1 MCCLLQQSIYN
12 LHNCFTVAWNREC
25 ILMQSTHLLLSEGA
39 SVVVVA
45 LSRLCSRRLFANPRT
60 VSLALPM
67 FSPSILS
74 TMDMSTRLGD
84 ARGACGKHGVGVGV
98 GVGTLLNRC
107 APSQREFSPLDGLV
121 DGGCP
126 YLVFFDMVTV
136 LSGDKV
142 LWSSPSSLVGRLAI
156 STSSTSCRVSR
167 SFSRIPAL
175 GLNTPRWRGSSSGAS
190 GSRWAPTIWIFLFD
204 LDENKAVKQK
214 VLSGAGM
221 QESVLW
227 SRYGGRKG

>member
-1 MCCLLQQSIYN
+1 M
-12 LHNCFTVAWNREC
+12 
-25 ILMQSTHLLLSEGA
+25 
-39 SVVVVA
+39 
-45 LSRLCSRRLFANPRT
+45 
-60 VSLALPM
+60 
-67 FSPSILS
+67 
-74 TMDMSTRLGD
+74 
-84 ARGACGKHGVGVGV
+84 RGARVANMVWV
-98 GVGTLLNRC
+98 WVWVSEPPFNRC
-107 APSQREFSPLDGLV
+107 APSQREFSPLDELV

-175 GLNTPRWRGSSSGAS
+175 GLNTPRWRGSSSGTS

-214 VLSGAGM
+214 VLSVARM

-227 SRYGGRKG
+227 SGYGAGRVRSHELSLSS